1 MTLDSESLLR
11 KRADGLEHALVTHL
25 ASGGQHPALARL
37 EAAQRHAV
45 LGGGKRLRPFLCV
58 EACIAVGGAAEAA
71 TDAACAVEM
80 IHAYSLVHDD
90 LPAMDD
96 AEVRRGR
103 PSVHVAFG
111 EATAILAG
119 DGLLTDAFG
128 VLAGAYAGETARALI
143 ALLAEGAGSAGMVGG
158 QAMDLEPDGEGAAEI
173 EAIQARKTGAL
184 IRAATLMGGVIG
196 GADATAREALGA
208 YADALGLAFQV
219 QDDVLDATA
228 EASAL
233 GKPAGRDEAAGKA
246 TYVSLLGLG
255 GAREKV
261 AALTRDA
268 EDAAARLPS
277 GDTLAALARWQAGRA
292 R

>member
-1 MTLDSESLLR
+1 MTLDIELLLR
-11 KRADGLEHALVTHL
+11 KRAEGVEHALVTRL
-25 ASGGQHPALARL
+25 GEDGPHPALTRL
-37 EAAQRHAV
+37 RDAKAHAV
-45 LGGGKRLRPFLCV
+45 LGGGKRLRPFLCL
-58 EACIAVGGAAEAA
+58 EACAAVGGAAETAIA
-71 TDAACAVEM
+71 AACAVEM

-96 AEVRRGR
+96 AETRRGR

-128 VLAGAYAGETARALI
+128 VIADAYAGETARTLVSR
-143 ALLAEGAGSAGMVGG
+143 LATGAGSAGMVGG
-158 QAMDLEPDGEGAAEI
+158 QAMDLAPEDGCAAEI

-184 IRAATLMGGVIG
+184 IRAATLMGGVVG
-196 GADATAREALGA
+196 GATDEVLGTLGA

-228 EASAL
+228 EDATL

-246 TYVSLLGLG
+246 TYVSLLGLD
-255 GAREKV
+255 GAQAKV
-261 AALTRDA
+261 ASLT
-268 EDAAARLPS
+268 EAARSAAQRLPS
-277 GDTLAALARWQAGRA
+277 GAVLAALADWQAA
-292 R
+292 RSR

>member
-1 MTLDSESLLR
+1 MTLDIESLLR
-11 KRADGLEHALVTHL
+11 KRADGLEHALVTRL
-25 ASGGQHPALARL
+25 ASGGRHAALSRL
-37 EAAQRHAV
+37 EAAQRHA
-45 LGGGKRLRPFLCV
+45 LLAGGKRLRPFLCV
-58 EACIAVGGAAEAA
+58 EACAGVGGQAEAA
-71 TDAACAVEM
+71 VPAACAVEM

-96 AEVRRGR
+96 AETRRGR
-103 PSVHVAFG
+103 PSVHVAYG

-128 VLAGAYAGETARALI
+128 VLAEAYAGETARRLV

-158 QAMDLEPDGEGAAEI
+158 QAMDLAPDGEGAGEI

-184 IRAATLMGGVIG
+184 IRAAALMGAVIG
-196 GADATAREALGA
+196 GADEDQLAALTA

-219 QDDVLDATA
+219 QDDVLDETM
-228 EASAL
+228 EAAAL

-246 TYVSLLGLG
+246 TYVGLLGLD
-255 GAREKV
+255 GARAKV
-261 AALTRDA
+261 ASLTAAA
-268 EDAAARLPS
+268 EAAAARLPE
-277 GDTLAALARWQAGRA
+277 GGTLAALARWQAGRT

>member
-1 MTLDSESLLR
+1 MTLDIETLLR
-11 KRADGLEHALVTHL
+11 KRAEEAEHALVTHL
-25 ASGGQHPALARL
+25 ATDASHPALVRL
-37 EAAQRHAV
+37 EDAKRHAV
-45 LGGGKRLRPFLCV
+45 LAGGKRLRPFLCL
-58 EACIAVGGAAEAA
+58 EACAAAGGAADAA
-71 TDAACAVEM
+71 TPAACAVEM

-96 AEVRRGR
+96 AETRRGR
-103 PSVHVAFG
+103 PSVHIAFG

-128 VLAGAYAGETARALI
+128 VLASAYQGETARRLV

-158 QAMDLEPDGEGAAEI
+158 QAMDLAPEAGGPGEI

-184 IRAATLMGGVIG
+184 IRAATLMGGTVAS
-196 GADATAREALGA
+196 ADDEALATLGA

-228 EASAL
+228 EAATL

-246 TYVSLLGLG
+246 TYVSLLGLD
-255 GAREKV
+255 GAQEKV
-261 AALTRDA
+261 ADLTATARA
-268 EDAAARLPS
+268 AAARLPE
-277 GDTLAALARWQAGRA
+277 GETLAALATWQAA
-292 R
+292 RTH